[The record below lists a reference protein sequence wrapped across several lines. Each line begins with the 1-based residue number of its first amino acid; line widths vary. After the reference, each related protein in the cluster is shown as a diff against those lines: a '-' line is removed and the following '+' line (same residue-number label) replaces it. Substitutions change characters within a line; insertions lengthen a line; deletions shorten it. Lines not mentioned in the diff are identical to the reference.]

1 MGEHAFQFGL
11 ALIVLTAAT
20 AAWILSRR
28 SYVKSADFK
37 QGMGALR
44 LEFKRSIEEA
54 RAVTSRKA
62 TAINDNLLSVIK
74 PIDSTVTDL
83 NVRLAR
89 LEEHADAVEAF
100 MAGPQKQALE
110 ENERIGTRL
119 RRLEQRLNAL
129 PDQLSLIEQTIDAAT
144 VRDQERNN
152 SIEVINSRLMNTQKQ
167 VDELFPRLELGE
179 KARADLGTL
188 ISLFVKQLKG
198 VNINSAETAVRVAE
212 LESLRSKVTGL
223 EERLNSVLGRENHC
237 STGNSTSNN
246 NEIIG
251 YATPKIDDEATS
263 IETNNRSENACIVE
277 GPARSTEEA
286 PNEPSVQG
294 GNRSDSGKADLHST

>member
-1 MGEHAFQFGL
+1 
-11 ALIVLTAAT
+11 
-20 AAWILSRR
+20 
-28 SYVKSADFK
+28 
-37 QGMGALR
+37 MGALR

-74 PIDSTVTDL
+74 PINSTVTDL

-110 ENERIGTRL
+110 ENGKSVPDEE
-119 RRLEQRLNAL
+119 LEQRLNAL

-179 KARADLGTL
+179 KSPRRPRNPNQ
-188 ISLFVKQLKG
+188 FV
-198 VNINSAETAVRVAE
+198 R
-212 LESLRSKVTGL
+212 
-223 EERLNSVLGRENHC
+223 
-237 STGNSTSNN
+237 
-246 NEIIG
+246 
-251 YATPKIDDEATS
+251 
-263 IETNNRSENACIVE
+263 
-277 GPARSTEEA
+277 
-286 PNEPSVQG
+286 
-294 GNRSDSGKADLHST
+294 